1 LRDRSAVFWADKLN
15 VPILVLHGSAD
26 WRANL
31 ETQAQALVR
40 QLQIYQKAH
49 QLVVYHADDHFLSFN
64 RQESEQQIIK
74 WFRSHFR

>member
-1 LRDRSAVFWADKLN
+1 LRDRSAVFWVDKLH

-31 ETQAQALVR
+31 ETQALALVH
-40 QLQIYQKAH
+40 QLRVHQKAH
-49 QLVVYHADDHFLSFN
+49 QLIVYNADDHILSFN